1 MFSDDVLEKIYAR
14 KELRNVDLATQVL
27 VVRTIEEVLTEVNGN
42 ANKFQPDQ
50 HNEKSGI
57 HHAG

>member
-1 MFSDDVLEKIYAR
+1 MFSDEVLEKFYSR
-14 KELRNVDLATQVL
+14 RELKNVDLATQV
-27 VVRTIEEVLTEVNGN
+27 VVLRVMEDVLTEVYGN

-50 HNEKSGI
+50 HSEKSGI